1 MTLTLELT
9 PEQERRL
16 AEARK
21 KGIPVES
28 LLLAVIEHL
37 TPREE
42 MADTLTQLRALEAQW
57 AEEDAKLS
65 PEEIAKENA
74 EWEAFIAEHPLKELR
89 LREPKL

>member
-16 AEARK
+16 TEARE

-28 LLLAVIEHL
+28 LLLAVIDHL
-37 TPREE
+37 TPQEPAPDPA
-42 MADTLTQLRALEAQW
+42 ADLRAVFARWE
-57 AEEDAKLS
+57 EEDAKLS